1 MSGLGNGNLILY
13 ICEFDAKSNEKRFN
27 FTLLIKKRILQ
38 NDFFKPPT
46 KFADIIK
53 ITRLLKFK
61 IYSKNNLYAWKIRY
75 LKIIWSRDESGEK
88 ILYYYVNC
96 YFWKNKS
103 TIMM

>member
-46 KFADIIK
+46 KFAEIIT

-61 IYSKNNLYAWKIRY
+61 IYSKNYLYA
-75 LKIIWSRDESGEK
+75 
-88 ILYYYVNC
+88 
-96 YFWKNKS
+96 
-103 TIMM
+103 